1 MSGRVIR
8 ARKFVVGGVKV
19 TNYIEDFEQP
29 EFNKVYDKLGGSF
42 VESSEH
48 VGFEEVKWK
57 ITIKGIN
64 AQIVRD
70 ALTMGDETVCIF
82 TEKGK
87 DGSADYNSVHTM
99 TGEVSVKFSPSKMKE
114 RQTITLEGSIQR
126 YSWLE
131 NGTPIHDIDIPNGD
145 YLIGGKKY

>member
-1 MSGRVIR
+1 MAGRVIR

-29 EFNKVYDKLGGSF
+29 EFNKVYDKLSGSF

-64 AQIVRD
+64 AGIIAD
-70 ALTMGDETVCIF
+70 ALRNGDETVCIF
-82 TEKGK
+82 TEKGV
-87 DGSADYNSVHTM
+87 DGKAGYNSEHTM

-114 RQTITLEGSIQR
+114 RQTITLEGMIQR
-126 YSWLE
+126 YKWDE
-131 NGTPIHDIDIPNGD
+131 NGVTIHDIDIPNGD
-145 YLIGGKKY
+145 YFIGGKSY

>member
-1 MSGRVIR
+1 MAGRVIR
-8 ARKFVVGGVKV
+8 ARTFVVGDVKV

-29 EFNKVYDKLGGSF
+29 EFNKVFDKLSGSF

-57 ITIKGIN
+57 VSIKGIN
-64 AQIVRD
+64 ATIVRA
-70 ALTMGDETVCIF
+70 ALMNGDETVCIF

-87 DGSADYNSVHTM
+87 DGKADYNSEHTM

-114 RQTITLEGSIQR
+114 RQAITLEGSIQR
-126 YSWLE
+126 YQWKE
-131 NGTPIHDIDIPNGD
+131 NGVAIHDVDIPNGD
-145 YLIGGKKY
+145 YLIGGKRY